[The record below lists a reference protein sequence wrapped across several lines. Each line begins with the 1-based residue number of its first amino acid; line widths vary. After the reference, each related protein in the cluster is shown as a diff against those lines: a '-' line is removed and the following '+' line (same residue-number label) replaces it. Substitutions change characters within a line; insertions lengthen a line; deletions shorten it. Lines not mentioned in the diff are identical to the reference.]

1 MIESFGE
8 TPAIQTKQETNII
21 TADANKPNQINK
33 PKGPAESVLSK
44 K

>member
-8 TPAIQTKQETNII
+8 APTIQTKQETDII
-21 TADANKPNQINK
+21 TVDANKPNQINK